1 MADILSATLFC
12 GGLLIAAIHDI
23 CTRIVNDGVC
33 LVIALAGLSS
43 LSPASLL
50 GGLVGALPFYLGSGL
65 GKNGAGDITLCA
77 AVGFVLGPSRTVAG
91 LALFAVC
98 YGIFVLGD
106 VLVAKLRNRPSRTS
120 CPLVPFLAA
129 GFLPAYFF
137 A

>member
-1 MADILSATLFC
+1 MWKLLSAVLFC
-12 GGLLIAAIHDI
+12 GGLLVAAVHDI
-23 CTRIVNDGVC
+23 RTRTVNDGVC

-43 LSPASLL
+43 LGPASLL
-50 GGLVGALPFYLGSGL
+50 GGLVGALPFYLGSGF

-77 AVGFVLGPSRTVAG
+77 AVGFVLGPSRTVVG

-106 VLVAKLRNRPSRTS
+106 AFIAKLRNRPSRTS

-129 GFLPAYFF
+129 GFLPAYFLI
-137 A
+137 